1 MNIEKTGTFTIDLEP
16 NWNEVVQ
23 LAIENLGSD
32 SKQTKWVGRVMVR
45 DCVKPM
51 SEKGV
56 DLWVQQDA
64 NVMGGGSHLLS
75 SSDLALWADEAIS
88 VLSRDPFSVA
98 LGKTRREDEEERSRA
113 TNFIKLIGK
122 RLESNRQARRSK
134 VEDGSVI
141 SKLEAGG
148 SISLDE
154 LDATFVEVPLDES

>member
-1 MNIEKTGTFTIDLEP
+1 MNIEKTGTFIDSEP
-16 NWNEVVQ
+16 NWNKVIQ
-23 LAIENLGSD
+23 LAIECLSHT
-32 SKQTKWVGRVMVR
+32 SLPSVGAELVR